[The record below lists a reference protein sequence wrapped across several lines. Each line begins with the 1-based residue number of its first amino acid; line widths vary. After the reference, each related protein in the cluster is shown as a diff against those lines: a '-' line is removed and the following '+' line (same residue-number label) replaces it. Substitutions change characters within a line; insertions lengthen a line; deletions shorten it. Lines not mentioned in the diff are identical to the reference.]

1 MAALL
6 QFHHPGE
13 PPSLTEVLA
22 LFGLDGADVDEQ
34 FGVVATDPSAG
45 LFTVRVDDRALDK
58 LRSALTLRPPHP
70 AEGLFG
76 DPRVEPLGPPGG
88 S

>member
-6 QFHHPGE
+6 QFHHSGE
-13 PPSLTEVLA
+13 PPSLAEVLELFA
-22 LFGLDGADVDEQ
+22 LDIADVDAQ
-34 FGVVATDPSAG
+34 FGVVATDPGAG
-45 LFTVRVDDRALDK
+45 LFTVRVEDRALDK
-58 LRSALTLRPPHP
+58 LRSALTLRPTHP